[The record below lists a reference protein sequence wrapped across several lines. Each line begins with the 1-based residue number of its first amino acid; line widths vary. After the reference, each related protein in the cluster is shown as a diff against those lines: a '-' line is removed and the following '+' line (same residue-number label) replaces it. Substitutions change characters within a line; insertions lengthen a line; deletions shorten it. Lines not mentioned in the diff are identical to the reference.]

1 MSKCFTRA
9 LQTRHPLQYLVTLNH
24 PHQHNAKNT
33 LKARDARLLL
43 FASHGSRPAH
53 VRPAHDRPVNYR
65 PADYRPADDRRTH
78 DPPGSSSGNRNTLTP
93 ATRDQ
98 LHVLLRQ
105 ASGSY
110 SSAEAAVISLM
121 HNYQFSFDDLRRAL
135 TDEQIDV
142 SFSKAKYRDIAAL
155 YNLNPD
161 SHMWDAKRFEVTRAR
176 LPTGVFQRIVTD
188 VNQMLQVYGP
198 PELHRSEDARS
209 LFLAPL
215 WNHVVAKFGM
225 LIRNTPESMLEGRIT
240 TQGRIEYQFRAFG
253 SLTVLFIE
261 LKMFVGDSNEKMNAI
276 AQVLAEGDACDYD
289 NFQKGYNLPVYGIL
303 SDGTSWMFF
312 RFNRTLSPRGAVQLN
327 VLRGAL
333 SAPGGCELLQYSI
346 PPFESSNSADYVRA
360 LRPACEYIYSI
371 LLAGFLNSLD
381 AFYTESTRRDR
392 ASTPQW
398 FKSRDVAGGAL
409 EKAIKA
415 AKVAEK
421 VRGRGRGG
429 WDEANAI
436 ATEAWEEVGES
447 VRLARGARPYEGC
460 FWIDDVPLEVI
471 DAA

>member
-1 MSKCFTRA
+1 MPGKRSTSSHSTNRTHSMPETRFRLSRRVTRA
-9 LQTRHPLQYLVTLNH
+9 NTSSLSTNRTNSMLETR
-24 PHQHNAKNT
+24 
-33 LKARDARLLL
+33 
-43 FASHGSRPAH
+43 SRRAMRATISSQA
-53 VRPAHDRPVNYR
+53 VDL
-65 PADYRPADDRRTH
+65 
-78 DPPGSSSGNRNTLTP
+78 DPPTPDPPTIDPSTTDLPTTDAPTTPPSSSSGDLNALTP
-93 ATRDQ
+93 ATRAQ

-121 HNYQFSFDDLRRAL
+121 HKYQFSFDDLRRAL
-135 TDEQIDV
+135 TDEQLDV
-142 SFSKAKYRDIAAL
+142 SFSKAKYSDIAAL

-161 SHMWDAKRFEVTRAR
+161 SHMWDAKRFKVTRAR
-176 LPTGVFQRIVTD
+176 LPTEVLQRIVTD

-198 PELHRSEDARS
+198 PELHGSEVARS
-209 LFLAPL
+209 RFLAPL

-240 TQGRIEYQFRAFG
+240 SQGRIEYQFRAFG

-312 RFNRTLSPRGAVQLN
+312 RFHRTLSPGGDVQLN

-333 SAPGGCELLQYSI
+333 PAPGGCELLQYSI

-360 LRPACEYIYSI
+360 LRPACEYIYSL

-381 AFYTESTRRDR
+381 AFYTESKCRDR
-392 ASTPQW
+392 ASTSQW
-398 FKSRDVAGGAL
+398 FKCREVAGGAL
-409 EKAIKA
+409 EKAVKA
-415 AKVAEK
+415 AKVADR
-421 VRGRGRGG
+421 VRGEGRGG

-436 ATEAWEEVGES
+436 ATEAWEEVSES
-447 VRLARGARPYEGC
+447 VRLARAARP
-460 FWIDDVPLEVI
+460 
-471 DAA
+471 